1 MNVAILS
8 TEYPLQISIQ
18 LRILKQVQASEL
30 QRQQDT
36 RAILESIVHASP
48 PSNALLLTGV
58 ENTPSI
64 LHVDSLQLPPAL
76 STPSDEASQQASP
89 DAQQPLLVVN
99 DVHEEPSPLVI
110 PTLREIQTRQNTHDA
125 VKDST
130 DLRRLLSVAIQASSD
145 AQILEVLQIG
155 RDEMPEAMKTLQRAL
170 EKIIERDSTNGTE
183 VIESAGGPRPN
194 TNAEGTKRPSFIAR
208 RMTLKSFKDKP
219 PAIIQRSKT
228 ENSADS
234 QDTSTASASANRTRD
249 TLDREFIESGL
260 DALRRMSKGL
270 ESTLPSWTITR

>member
-1 MNVAILS
+1 
-8 TEYPLQISIQ
+8 
-18 LRILKQVQASEL
+18 LKQVQASEL

-36 RAILESIVHASP
+36 RTILETIIHASP

-58 ENTPSI
+58 ENAPSI
-64 LHVDSLQLPPAL
+64 LHVDPIELQQPLAL
-76 STPSDEASQQASP
+76 STPSDGASQQAAP
-89 DAQQPLLVVN
+89 GAQQPLLVVN
-99 DVHEEPSPLVI
+99 DVHEEASPHVL

-125 VKDST
+125 AKDLT
-130 DLRRLLSVAIQASSD
+130 DLRRLLSAAIQASSD

-170 EKIIERDSTNGTE
+170 EKIIERDSTNGTQA
-183 VIESAGGPRPN
+183 IESAAGVRPD
-194 TNAEGTKRPSFIAR
+194 ASAGETKRPSFIAR
-208 RMTLKSFKDKP
+208 RMTLKSFKDKQ

-228 ENSADS
+228 ESSAES
-234 QDTSTASASANRTRD
+234 QDTTTTSAGTNRTRD

-260 DALRRMSKGL
+260 DALRRMSNGL